1 LYVAIHRQTR
11 QIGTSIEAGDRDI
24 HFDIALREA
33 VMEKTSLVLT
43 ILGADQPGLVDS
55 LAAIVAEHGGN
66 WVDSRMAHL
75 AGQFAGILRV
85 EVAPDRAEALTSA
98 IKNLSTGGL
107 ESMVCADPVPPGA
120 ASGTIVQLDLVGL
133 DQPGIV
139 RKISQVLAGKG
150 VNVEELATECTAAPT
165 TGQSLFHAT
174 ARLRLP
180 QGLAVESLRLAL
192 EQVAADLMV
201 DLTLE

>member
-1 LYVAIHRQTR
+1 
-11 QIGTSIEAGDRDI
+11 
-24 HFDIALREA
+24 
-33 VMEKTSLVLT
+33 MEKTSLVLT
-43 ILGADQPGLVDS
+43 VLGRDQPGLVDS

-66 WVDSRMAHL
+66 WVESRMAHL

-85 EVAPDRAEALTSA
+85 EIAPAQANALSA
-98 IKNLSTGGL
+98 AVKNLSAQGL
-107 ESMVCADPVPPGA
+107 ESMVCADPTGSKA
-120 ASGTIVQLDLVGL
+120 ATGMIAQLDLVGL

-139 RKISQVLAGKG
+139 RKVSQVLATKG

-174 ARLRLP
+174 AQLRLP
-180 QGLAVESLRLAL
+180 QGLEIESLRVAL
-192 EQVAADLMV
+192 EQVAADMMV

>member
-1 LYVAIHRQTR
+1 
-11 QIGTSIEAGDRDI
+11 
-24 HFDIALREA
+24 
-33 VMEKTSLVLT
+33 MEKTSLVLT

-55 LAAIVAEHGGN
+55 LAAIVTAHDGN
-66 WVDSRMAHL
+66 WVESRMAHL

-85 EVAPDRAEALTSA
+85 EVAPNQAEALTTA
-98 IKNLSTGGL
+98 IKNLAVDGL
-107 ESMVCADPVPPGA
+107 ESIVCAEPLLA
-120 ASGTIVQLDLVGL
+120 ADKAGTLARLDLVGL

-139 RKISQVLAGKG
+139 RKISQVLAAKG

-174 ARLRLP
+174 AQLRLP

>member
-1 LYVAIHRQTR
+1 
-11 QIGTSIEAGDRDI
+11 
-24 HFDIALREA
+24 
-33 VMEKTSLVLT
+33 MEKTSLVLT
-43 ILGADQPGLVDS
+43 ILGEDQPGLVDS

-66 WVDSRMAHL
+66 WVESRMAHL

-85 EVAPDRAEALTSA
+85 EVPPHQAEALTAA
-98 IKNLSTGGL
+98 IKKLASGGL
-107 ESMVCADPVPPGA
+107 ESMVCAEPA
-120 ASGTIVQLDLVGL
+120 IASETIGTLAQLDLVGL

-139 RKISQVLAGKG
+139 RKVSQVLASKG

-165 TGQSLFHAT
+165 TGQKLFHAT
-174 ARLRLP
+174 AQLRLP
-180 QGLAVESLRLAL
+180 QGLAIESLRSAL

>member
-1 LYVAIHRQTR
+1 
-11 QIGTSIEAGDRDI
+11 
-24 HFDIALREA
+24 
-33 VMEKTSLVLT
+33 SLVLT
-43 ILGADQPGLVDS
+43 VLGRDQPGLVDS

-66 WVDSRMAHL
+66 WVESRMAHL

-85 EVAPDRAEALTSA
+85 EIAPAQANALSA
-98 IKNLSTGGL
+98 AVKNLSAQGL
-107 ESMVCADPVPPGA
+107 ESMVCADPTGCTA
-120 ASGTIVQLDLVGL
+120 ATGMIAQLDLVGL

-139 RKISQVLAGKG
+139 RKVSQVLATKG

-174 ARLRLP
+174 AQLRLP
-180 QGLAVESLRLAL
+180 QGLEIESLRVAL
-192 EQVAADLMV
+192 EQVAADMMV

>member
-1 LYVAIHRQTR
+1 M
-11 QIGTSIEAGDRDI
+11 DN
-24 HFDIALREA
+24 
-33 VMEKTSLVLT
+33 TSLVLT
-43 ILGADQPGLVDS
+43 ILGKDHPGLVDS

-66 WVDSRMAHL
+66 WVESRMAHL

-85 EVAPDRAEALTSA
+85 EIDSSRSEALSTA
-98 IKNLSTGGL
+98 IKNLTSQGL
-107 ESMVCADPVPPGA
+107 ESMVCADPTIA
-120 ASGTIVQLDLVGL
+120 ASTVGTIAQLDLVGL

-139 RKISQVLAGKG
+139 RKISQVLAAKG

-165 TGQSLFHAT
+165 TGQNLFHAT
-174 ARLRLP
+174 AQLRLP
-180 QGLAVESLRLAL
+180 QNLQVEVLRAAL

>member
-1 LYVAIHRQTR
+1 
-11 QIGTSIEAGDRDI
+11 
-24 HFDIALREA
+24 
-33 VMEKTSLVLT
+33 MEKTSLVLT

-55 LAAIVAEHGGN
+55 LAAIVAEHNGN
-66 WVDSRMAHL
+66 WVESRMAHL

-85 EVAPDRAEALTSA
+85 EVAPGQAEALAAA
-98 IKNLSTGGL
+98 IKNLSSGGL
-107 ESMVCADPVPPGA
+107 ESMVCAEPALDSISP
-120 ASGTIVQLDLVGL
+120 GTIVQLDLVGL

-139 RKISQVLAGKG
+139 RKISQVLAAKG

-174 ARLRLP
+174 AQLRLP

>member
-1 LYVAIHRQTR
+1 
-11 QIGTSIEAGDRDI
+11 
-24 HFDIALREA
+24 
-33 VMEKTSLVLT
+33 MEKTSLVLT
-43 ILGADQPGLVDS
+43 VLGRDQPGLVDS

-66 WVDSRMAHL
+66 WVESRMAHL

-85 EVAPDRAEALTSA
+85 EISPAQANALSA
-98 IKNLSTGGL
+98 AVKNLSAQGL
-107 ESMVCADPVPPGA
+107 ESMVCADPTGA
-120 ASGTIVQLDLVGL
+120 TAATGMIAQLDLVGL

-139 RKISQVLAGKG
+139 RKVSQVLATKG

-174 ARLRLP
+174 AQLRLP
-180 QGLAVESLRLAL
+180 QGLEIESLRVAL
-192 EQVAADLMV
+192 EQVAADMMV

>member
-1 LYVAIHRQTR
+1 M
-11 QIGTSIEAGDRDI
+11 D
-24 HFDIALREA
+24 
-33 VMEKTSLVLT
+33 KTSLVIT
-43 ILGADQPGLVDS
+43 ILGRDQPGLVDS

-66 WVDSRMAHL
+66 WVESRMAHL

-85 EVAPDRAEALTSA
+85 EVAADRSAGLTAA
-98 IKNLSTGGL
+98 IKDLQSRGL
-107 ESMVCADPVPPGA
+107 DSMVCTDLSQVTPAI
-120 ASGTIVQLDLVGL
+120 GTIARLDLMGL

-139 RKISQVLAGKG
+139 RKISQVLAAQG
-150 VNVEELATECTAAPT
+150 VNVEELATECTAAPN

-174 ARLRLP
+174 AQLRLP
-180 QGLAVESLRLAL
+180 VGLEVSTMRAAL

>member
-1 LYVAIHRQTR
+1 
-11 QIGTSIEAGDRDI
+11 
-24 HFDIALREA
+24 
-33 VMEKTSLVLT
+33 MEKTSLVLT

-55 LAAIVAEHGGN
+55 LAAIVTEHGGN
-66 WVDSRMAHL
+66 WVESRMAHL

-85 EVAPDRAEALTSA
+85 EVPPDRAEALTSA
-98 IKNLSTGGL
+98 IKNLSAGGL
-107 ESMVCADPVPPGA
+107 ESMVCAEPALASEA
-120 ASGTIVQLDLVGL
+120 AGTLARLDLVGL

-139 RKISQVLAGKG
+139 RKISQVLATKG

-165 TGQSLFHAT
+165 TGQNLFHAT
-174 ARLRLP
+174 AQLRLP
-180 QGLAVESLRLAL
+180 QGLAVEALRLAL